1 MEMSVNQFNNV
12 SLILDEKIASLD
24 QMLVETAYLLEQKT
38 DFLIE
43 KIEKELIVR
52 KDVVISC
59 VLQKLLEIYETN
71 NRLRPKELQT
81 IFDSFMAEA
90 VKDELNKLNDLGNE
104 FLKHG
109 YDAIVESYNE
119 RLMDVYSYLSET
131 IMSLFS
137 MEYPFTIDDHFLSEK
152 TDNYI
157 SVNESSSAYL
167 FNVNDLIFLLPNLKA
182 NKALYNRY
190 VEKIGGEVSRNI
202 TNIISDCRYKLRES
216 KRSFNTAFST
226 KVRDLSGTI
235 TRLVSMIY
243 EERNLTENQQSEFI
257 GLLNS
262 QISELKKIA
271 DKINDAE

>member
-1 MEMSVNQFNNV
+1 MNKNAMEMSVNQFNNV

-137 MEYPFTIDDHFLSEK
+137 MEYPFTIDDHLDRK
-152 TDNYI
+152 
-157 SVNESSSAYL
+157 SV
-167 FNVNDLIFLLPNLKA
+167 V
-182 NKALYNRY
+182 
-190 VEKIGGEVSRNI
+190 
-202 TNIISDCRYKLRES
+202 
-216 KRSFNTAFST
+216 
-226 KVRDLSGTI
+226 
-235 TRLVSMIY
+235 
-243 EERNLTENQQSEFI
+243 
-257 GLLNS
+257 
-262 QISELKKIA
+262 
-271 DKINDAE
+271 